1 MWWPYLN
8 FDTSLRPGDTRDPR
22 HYDCAPETRLV
33 PMITLVFDN
42 GQTLTVADEDMVLNT
57 GGVLHAACFAENQAA
72 PWTPVDPANIVA
84 TP

>member
-1 MWWPYLN
+1 VL
-8 FDTSLRPGDTRDPR
+8 
-22 HYDCAPETRLV
+22 
-33 PMITLVFDN
+33 

-72 PWTPVDPANIVA
+72 PWAPVDPANIVA